1 MTAPAMRYL
10 YTVTNDTKQN
20 GVAVLQQ
27 NADGSLT
34 EVAGSPF
41 PAGGKGLRGGDID
54 QQGAIHVYGPYVL
67 AVNPGSNSVA
77 VFHKSD
83 SGGLTPVVG
92 SPFPSRGSTPL
103 SLTVHEDLVY
113 VANQAASF
121 AKPSSAPNIV
131 GFRMSNHGALT
142 PVARSTIDFPAGHG
156 PAQIAFNPKGRI
168 VALTSGFQDEATN
181 NVHIYRVRADG
192 TLEEGAG
199 SPIHTAGVSGS
210 VGFSWNPEGN
220 RVYVSNFNGDAVTVF
235 DVDEETG
242 AVKQVGDTYKTHGLA
257 PCWTVLSSD
266 GKTLYVANFVSNSIS
281 VFDVRAN
288 GELTRLG
295 TAKRRG
301 ATGPDTKDL
310 VLSKDEKFLYA
321 VVSGRR
327 NISIFSIGANRK
339 LTELAKDKSPL
350 KLRAGKN
357 ILGLAI
363 D

>member
-1 MTAPAMRYL
+1 MTSAATGYL
-10 YTVTNDTKQN
+10 YTVTNDAEQN

-34 EVAGSPF
+34 EIAGSLF
-41 PAGGKGLRGGDID
+41 PAGGKGLGGGDID
-54 QQGAIHVYGPYVL
+54 QQGAIHLHGAYVL
-67 AVNPGSNSVA
+67 SVNPGSNSVA

-83 SGGLTPVVG
+83 RGGLTPVAG

-142 PVARSTIDFPAGHG
+142 PVAKSTIDFPAGHG
-156 PAQIAFNPKGRI
+156 AAQIEFNPKGRI
-168 VALTSGFQDEATN
+168 VALTSGFQDE
-181 NVHIYRVRADG
+181 G
-192 TLEEGAG
+192 
-199 SPIHTAGVSGS
+199 
-210 VGFSWNPEGN
+210 
-220 RVYVSNFNGDAVTVF
+220 
-235 DVDEETG
+235 TG
-242 AVKQVGDTYKTHGLA
+242 AVKQVGDTYKTHGTA

-281 VFDVRAN
+281 VFDVRAD
-288 GELTRLG
+288 GELTYLG

-310 VLSKDEKFLYA
+310 VLSKDGKFLYA
-321 VVSGRR
+321 VGSGRR
-327 NISIFSIGANRK
+327 NISVFSIGANRK
-339 LTELAKDKSPL
+339 LTELPKDKSPL